1 MKGRM
6 IHHAS
11 GQEESQLYDPIRG
24 QCINSISR
32 PVLNQR
38 LLEALPQGI
47 DIRFETKLARIDFR
61 SRTAWGASTSKKSKV
76 QPGQEN
82 EDGQVGGGE
91 KGEHATG
98 KKQREEKD
106 TVDEEGTRFDLVIG
120 CDGSWSK
127 VRSEMMRVERYV
139 LAVQD
144 KPQKLTS
151 RIDFSQSFIPHAYI
165 ELHMP
170 ADAKKPEG
178 FAMDKNHLHI
188 WPRHAFMLIGLPNK
202 VSQSRRAETPR

>member
-38 LLEALPQGI
+38 LLEALPEGI
-47 DIRFETKLARIDFR
+47 DVRFETKVSRIDFR
-61 SRTAWGASTSKKSKV
+61 SRTAWGAGTGKRGQV

-91 KGEHATG
+91 KGEHARG
-98 KKQREEKD
+98 KNQRAEKD
-106 TVDEEGTRFDLVIG
+106 TVDAEGTRFDLVIG

-127 VRSEMMRVERYV
+127 VRSEMMRVERCV
-139 LAVQD
+139 LGSTRWAVW
-144 KPQKLTS
+144 LTS

-170 ADAKKPEG
+170 ADATKSGG

-202 VSQSRRAETPR
+202 VRNKGDAEGRR

>member
-38 LLEALPQGI
+38 LLEALPEGI
-47 DIRFETKLARIDFR
+47 DVRFETKVSRIDFR
-61 SRTAWGASTSKKSKV
+61 SRTAWGAGTGKRGQV

-82 EDGQVGGGE
+82 EG
-91 KGEHATG
+91 A
-98 KKQREEKD
+98 
-106 TVDEEGTRFDLVIG
+106 EGTRFDLVIG

-127 VRSEMMRVERYV
+127 VRSEMMRVERCV
-139 LAVQD
+139 LGSTRWAVW
-144 KPQKLTS
+144 LTS

-170 ADAKKPEG
+170 ADATKPGG

-202 VSQSRRAETPR
+202 VCGKGDAEGRR